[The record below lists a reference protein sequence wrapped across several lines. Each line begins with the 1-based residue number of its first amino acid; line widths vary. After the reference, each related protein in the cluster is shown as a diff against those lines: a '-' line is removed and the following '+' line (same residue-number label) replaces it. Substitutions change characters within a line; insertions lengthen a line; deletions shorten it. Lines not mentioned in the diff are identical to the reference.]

1 MSRFRSTILCIDTDL
16 AELSNQRLVL
26 EAQRYE
32 VLTATNERDALRLFS
47 AYFVDAAI
55 VGHTKNIDTER
66 MCGLMKKAKP
76 HIPIMLRS
84 GYGQVSEAA
93 LKHVDAFVDQGRP
106 AEVFLASLD
115 RVLNLNSRFFSRW
128 LDNWKFRLSS
138 SRLDG
143 KQKEA
148 A

>member
-1 MSRFRSTILCIDTDL
+1 MSRFKSTILCIDSDL
-16 AELSNQRLVL
+16 AELSNQSLVL

-32 VLTATNERDALRLFS
+32 VLTATNERDALKLFS

-55 VGHTKNIDTER
+55 VGNTKNIDMER
-66 MCGLMKKAKP
+66 MCALMKQAKP
-76 HIPIMLRS
+76 HIPIMFRS
-84 GYGQVSEAA
+84 GYGQVSETA
-93 LKHVDAFVDQGRP
+93 LKLVDAFVDQGRP

-115 RVLNLNSRFFSRW
+115 RMLNLNSRFFSRW

-138 SRLDG
+138 TRFDG
-143 KQKEA
+143 KQKNA